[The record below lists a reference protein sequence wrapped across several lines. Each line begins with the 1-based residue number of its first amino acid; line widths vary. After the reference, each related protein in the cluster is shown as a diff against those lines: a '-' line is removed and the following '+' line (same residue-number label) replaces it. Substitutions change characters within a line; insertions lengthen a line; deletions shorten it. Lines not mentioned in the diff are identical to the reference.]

1 MPIASLIARLLGA
14 PIAGPKAFA
23 DAKQAPQRV
32 TAVARRS
39 EGQEAITSP
48 MEAGVISAAP
58 TPWKPLI
65 TTRKRALGETAM
77 PTEAATN
84 TINPIDRTRSLPVRS
99 ASRPLTTNKGGV
111 HKDIRIQNP

>member
-1 MPIASLIARLLGA
+1 MGKLIMNAHRQFASSIIPA

-58 TPWKPLI
+58 TP
-65 TTRKRALGETAM
+65 
-77 PTEAATN
+77 
-84 TINPIDRTRSLPVRS
+84 
-99 ASRPLTTNKGGV
+99 
-111 HKDIRIQNP
+111 